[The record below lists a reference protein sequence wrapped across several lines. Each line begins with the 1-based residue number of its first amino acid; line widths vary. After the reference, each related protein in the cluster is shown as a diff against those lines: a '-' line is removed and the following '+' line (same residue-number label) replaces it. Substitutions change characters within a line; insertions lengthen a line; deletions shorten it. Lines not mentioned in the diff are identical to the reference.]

1 MPIFNYQI
9 FKLPVSGGGAVKAG
23 QAQTRVVVL
32 FGVELGGGGGGRLVG
47 LEDLLGEAAPQQ
59 AVAAVAPL
67 DRGVERGLD
76 EQVGADA
83 LAVQPRDQVL
93 EFGEGQAAVLQK
105 GRAVREMRNV
115 FLEVHVVRQR
125 KVIVNLNFYRQ

>member
-1 MPIFNYQI
+1 M
-9 FKLPVSGGGAVKAG
+9 
-23 QAQTRVVVL
+23 
-32 FGVELGGGGGGRLVG
+32 G

>member
-1 MPIFNYQI
+1 LLQLIFNSQI
-9 FKLPVSGGGAVKAG
+9 ARLPVSGRGAVNAVNAG
-23 QAQTRVVVL
+23 RAQTRVVVL
-32 FGVELGGGGGGRLVG
+32 FGVEWLFFLG

-83 LAVQPRDQVL
+83 LAVEPRDQVL

-105 GRAVREMRNV
+105 WRSVRKMRKGTN
-115 FLEVHVVRQR
+115 
-125 KVIVNLNFYRQ
+125 